1 MNLNKVLDLV
11 ATNLNID
18 KSILLNVIKD
28 KIDLNKEIHDVD
40 TINKLIDV
48 DSKINN
54 FEKNNIVHDHTKHN
68 FTKLK
73 NNLGKMQILVLIS
86 KLKKSTNCDDIINT
100 LLNVLNNKFENINNI
115 LKSDFSQNGGSNNK
129 YYNKYLKY
137 KIKYL
142 KILLK

>member
-1 MNLNKVLDLV
+1 MNLNKILDLV
-11 ATNLNID
+11 ANNLNIN
-18 KSILLNVIKD
+18 KSILLDVIKD

-40 TINKLIDV
+40 TINKLIEV
-48 DSKINN
+48 DNKINN
-54 FEKNNIVHDHTKHN
+54 FEKNILYDNTKQN
-68 FTKLK
+68 FQKLK

-86 KLKKSTNCDDIINT
+86 KLKKTTNCDDIINT

-129 YYNKYLKY
+129 YYEKYLKY